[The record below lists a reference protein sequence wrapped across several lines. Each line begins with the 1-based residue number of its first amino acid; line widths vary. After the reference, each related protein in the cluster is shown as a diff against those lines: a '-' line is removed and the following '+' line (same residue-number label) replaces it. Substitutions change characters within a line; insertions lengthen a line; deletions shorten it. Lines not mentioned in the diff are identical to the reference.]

1 MKKKTK
7 KPQPAISDE
16 IVKVIKKLKARGGT
30 ITVGD
35 STGPGL
41 VDDIMS
47 ALKDHIAAAEDSAE
61 NEKR

>member
-7 KPQPAISDE
+7 KQQPAISAE
-16 IVKVIKKLKARGGT
+16 IVKAIKKLQARGGT

-35 STGPGL
+35 SRVPGPVGD
-41 VDDIMS
+41 VMS
-47 ALKDHIAAAEDSAE
+47 ALKAHIAAAEDSAE